1 MKLVHNNGAWQNSH
15 AQRAALPDTIYSC
28 LASNYT
34 PSAVSS
40 VHVGVRGLSF
50 SLASNGMKYISNFW
64 KYPPRVRKYPNP
76 LYHIVF
82 KS

>member
-15 AQRAALPDTIYSC
+15 AQQAALPDTIYSC
-28 LASNYT
+28 VASK
-34 PSAVSS
+34 
-40 VHVGVRGLSF
+40 
-50 SLASNGMKYISNFW
+50 GMKYISNVR
-64 KYPPRVRKYPNP
+64 KYRPPPPARKYPNP